1 MAALRR
7 EHAWEEVKEVE
18 KVVDLRQDNG
28 GREERWSSKIGSMMR
43 KIKEKK

>member
-18 KVVDLRQDNG
+18 KVVDLRQD
-28 GREERWSSKIGSMMR
+28 SKIGSMMR